1 MLQQAYD
8 DREMKKSQVY
18 DWHKHFYDGHES
30 VDSGLCSG
38 RPSVSSNEANVERV
52 WEVVRSDE
60 RKPVDQIASE
70 SGISV
75 ESCHSIIHDVLNV
88 CRVCRRLLPW
98 MLTR

>member
-1 MLQQAYD
+1 MQLNMPVNEQLMNIKSCVLLQKSPAETLTMLQQAYD

-52 WEVVRSDE
+52 
-60 RKPVDQIASE
+60 
-70 SGISV
+70 
-75 ESCHSIIHDVLNV
+75 
-88 CRVCRRLLPW
+88 
-98 MLTR
+98 